1 MTEPG
6 SDRDTM
12 RGVSPSPTPSFG
24 GSRTGSGSD
33 SGTDI
38 CFDPRRGGGDNEV
51 TSEITSDIGLG
62 ELSFGGGVGARGAVG
77 V

>member
-1 MTEPG
+1 
-6 SDRDTM
+6 M

-62 ELSFGGGVGARGAVG
+62 ELSFGGGVGARGDVG